1 MPLLWFCKK
10 HELYGSTMNYQL
22 LAQFA
27 MLGIKSQRI

>member
-22 LAQFA
+22 LTQFA